1 MACGYFR
8 DLHKRK
14 GSVKS
19 LRDKAF
25 NIVKNSKYYGYY
37 TNLLQWFI
45 MFFFHKKSSS
55 DAVTRAWSETLVTID
70 KSDIKTKNMPNQHL
84 AQANC

>member
-1 MACGYFR
+1 M
-8 DLHKRK
+8 
-14 GSVKS
+14 V
-19 LRDKAF
+19 
-25 NIVKNSKYYGYY
+25 
-37 TNLLQWFI
+37 I
-45 MFFFHKKSSS
+45 MFNLVIMLNIITCYNFFFDKKSSS